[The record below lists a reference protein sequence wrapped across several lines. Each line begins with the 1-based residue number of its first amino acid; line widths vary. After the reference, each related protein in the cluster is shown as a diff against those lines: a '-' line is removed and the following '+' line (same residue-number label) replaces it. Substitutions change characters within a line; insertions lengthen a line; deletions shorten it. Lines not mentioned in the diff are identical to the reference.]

1 MEKEQKILLTSR
13 IHNTSKKIKNSLC
26 VDISPFEKSFKNMT
40 QEIRDRVVKLA
51 TEADEEY
58 TMIPIQGSGTLAV
71 ESVIGTIIGENEK
84 VFVISNGLSGD
95 RIGKICGRLK
105 VNYTMY
111 RGSNDNLLNLEK
123 IEEILKNNE
132 DITHIAMAH
141 CEISS
146 GILNSLKDI
155 SKLVKKYKK
164 SFILDATTTFGGMKF
179 DLASYGI
186 DFLISVPNECLQGI
200 AGFSFVI
207 AKEELLIKR
216 KEKAPFYSLDLYDQW
231 EYMEKTNGLWRF
243 TPPTQVIN
251 SFFEALKELEE
262 EGGVLARQKRYIE
275 NYKILKNGIK
285 KLGFNFLVPEEEQS
299 YFLVSFVLK
308 NDKNYN
314 YEKLYKKL
322 KEKGYIIDRENFLEN
337 HIIKIGLVGDIEAEN
352 INDFIKALEKI
363 I

>member
-1 MEKEQKILLTSR
+1 MEKEQRILLTSR

-51 TEADEEY
+51 TEANEEY
-58 TMIPIQGSGTLAV
+58 TMIPIQGSGTFAV
-71 ESVIGTIIGENEK
+71 ESVIGTVIGENEK

-111 RGSNDNLLNLEK
+111 RGSNDSSLDLEK

-146 GILNSLKDI
+146 GILNSLEDI
-155 SKLVKKYKK
+155 SKLSKRYKK
-164 SFILDATTTFGGMKF
+164 SFILDGTTTFGGMKY

-186 DFLISVPNECLQGI
+186 DFLISVPNECLEGV

-207 AKEELLIKR
+207 VKEELLIKR
-216 KEKAPFYSLDLYDQW
+216 KEKSLSYSLDLYDQW

-243 TPPTQVIN
+243 TPPTQIVN
-251 SFFEALKELEE
+251 SFFEALKELNE
-262 EGGVLARQKRYIE
+262 EGGIEKRQKRYIE
-275 NYKILKNGIK
+275 NYKILKKGIK
-285 KLGFNFLVPEEEQS
+285 KLGFKFLVPEEAQS
-299 YFLVSFVLK
+299 YFLISFIFK
-308 NDKNYN
+308 DDKNYN

-337 HIIKIGLVGDIEAEN
+337 HIVKIGLVGNIEPEEIEN
-352 INDFIKALEKI
+352 FLKTLEKI

>member
-1 MEKEQKILLTSR
+1 MEKEQRILLTSR

-26 VDISPFEKSFKNMT
+26 DDISPFEKSFKNMT

-51 TEADEEY
+51 TEVDEEY
-58 TMIPIQGSGTLAV
+58 TMIPIQGSGTFAV

-111 RGSNDNLLNLEK
+111 RGSNDSSLDLEK

-146 GILNSLKDI
+146 GILNSLEDI

-164 SFILDATTTFGGMKF
+164 YFILDATTTFGGIKY

-231 EYMEKTNGLWRF
+231 EYMEKNNGLWRF
-243 TPPTQVIN
+243 TPPTQIVN
-251 SFFEALKELEE
+251 SFFEALKELEN
-262 EGGVLARQKRYIE
+262 EGGIKERQKRYNE
-275 NYKILKNGIK
+275 NYKTLKKGIK
-285 KLGFNFLVPEEEQS
+285 KLNFDFLVPEENQS
-299 YFLVSFVLK
+299 YFLVSFTLK
-308 NDKNYN
+308 KEKDYD
-314 YEKLYKKL
+314 YEKIYKKL
-322 KEKGYIIDRENFLEN
+322 KEKDFIIDREEFIKN
-337 HIIKIGLVGDIEAEN
+337 HIVRIGLVGN
-352 INDFIKALEKI
+352 INSEDINNFLKVLEKI
-363 I
+363 V